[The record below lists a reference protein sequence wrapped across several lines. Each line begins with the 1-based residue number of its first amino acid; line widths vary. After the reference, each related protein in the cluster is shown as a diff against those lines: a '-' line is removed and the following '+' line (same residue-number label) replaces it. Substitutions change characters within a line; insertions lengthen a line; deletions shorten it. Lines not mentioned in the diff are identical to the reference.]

1 MRQLNCLSP
10 ALCRFSCCCCCF
22 CSCYWSTHAMRSHK
36 ALSYLW
42 GKSCLLW
49 ITIQSQVYL
58 LSYSLKWST
67 HWVKRSLCLERQLI
81 FVLSAFIIDL
91 LSSTDL
97 QVICVTDQHQNRPLI
112 RWSLLVKQQLIL
124 FISKS
129 SDLVWSLLVFVL
141 SKVIFSLLSKLIFTA
156 FSISH
161 DLTLAKPR
169 SEIFL
174 LPNPKLCCLCAC
186 SDLSDLRIA
195 SSIWSPYLCVSNRNQ
210 QAIKDVRARNR
221 LGMWQVPAIMMI
233 NMKRNIFTII
243 IVNMWSITQCTQSA
257 DKAQQRSKC
266 RQKANREASKR
277 EWEKEKKMFNIC
289 PEDVITRARVVPRFT
304 TIRAQKR
311 PTQGCL
317 CDLCQIYLCICISNI
332 SDFGPPVSPL
342 GSRSSPDRGLLT
354 V

>member
-1 MRQLNCLSP
+1 MIWFDLYWYLFCQNWSSASYPNWSSQLSLS
-10 ALCRFSCCCCCF
+10 RMIS
-22 CSCYWSTHAMRSHK
+22 
-36 ALSYLW
+36 LW
-42 GKSCLLW
+42 P
-49 ITIQSQVYL
+49 
-58 LSYSLKWST
+58 SLE
-67 HWVKRSLCLERQLI
+67 V
-81 FVLSAFIIDL
+81 
-91 LSSTDL
+91 
-97 QVICVTDQHQNRPLI
+97 
-112 RWSLLVKQQLIL
+112 
-124 FISKS
+124 
-129 SDLVWSLLVFVL
+129 
-141 SKVIFSLLSKLIFTA
+141 
-156 FSISH
+156 
-161 DLTLAKPR
+161 
-169 SEIFL
+169 IFL

-304 TIRAQKR
+304 TIRDQKR

-342 GSRSSPDRGLLT
+342 GSTSSPDRGLLT